1 MNEVE
6 DHYIKDSP
14 VDGCRC
20 SWCEAAR
27 RNRIQG
33 AVMASDS
40 MKDREHLP
48 SADCWC
54 EPEVEYV
61 PPRPESA
68 VVVPAPQTKEAS

>member
-27 RNRIQG
+27 N
-33 AVMASDS
+33 S
-40 MKDREHLP
+40 
-48 SADCWC
+48 
-54 EPEVEYV
+54 
-61 PPRPESA
+61 ESKQA
-68 VVVPAPQTKEAS
+68 

>member
-27 RNRIQG
+27 
-33 AVMASDS
+33 DS
-40 MKDREHLP
+40 
-48 SADCWC
+48 S
-54 EPEVEYV
+54 
-61 PPRPESA
+61 ESK
-68 VVVPAPQTKEAS
+68 PTYKEQIWRTDTTATSWSRAH